1 MTKAG
6 LLVSGNY
13 PQQCFPKPC
22 IDVAA
27 HAGSEKAELGKPRFL
42 DRQLRD
48 GTLGEIIEEAMKER
62 RLSEPL
68 FKAGID
74 NFKVT
79 LLRASYAEQASKA
92 DLKDNELLLSELL
105 QTHGT
110 LGAKELSE
118 LSGFTIVQV
127 RSRVKTLLDKNIIL
141 ATAPT
146 NSRNRKYRLS
156 KD

>member
-1 MTKAG
+1 MI
-6 LLVSGNY
+6 N
-13 PQQCFPKPC
+13 
-22 IDVAA
+22 
-27 HAGSEKAELGKPRFL
+27 
-42 DRQLRD
+42 
-48 GTLGEIIEEAMKER
+48 AMKER

-79 LLRASYAEQASKA
+79 LLRASYAEQTSKA
-92 DLKDNELLLSELL
+92 DLKDDELLLIELL

-118 LSGFTIVQV
+118 LSGLTIVQV

-156 KD
+156 ND